1 MRTDLTNPRA
11 RQARTTCNATW
22 PARLA
27 LATLLTAMASA
38 QTRPVVPPQ
47 TPPKPPPQ
55 QTKPTFTTTIDLV
68 SVALRVMGPKGEFLP
83 DITKDEFIVLEDGVE
98 QKIDSMIIDV
108 GGRHINV
115 SAPVSAAAPSGLIV
129 PAPRPKADTSGRV
142 WVLFIDDANMQFM
155 DTPRMRDNLT
165 RVAHQLVHEGD
176 QFCMVSTGPSSIA
189 VDMSYDYKRI
199 AEEIKKVSG
208 NGMTPQDII
217 SALDTSQG
225 PAGLRFQ
232 ADTAF
237 RTAYD
242 LLRNLAQLPDKRKS
256 FIWVSSGYDFN
267 PFLASRDQYLEDL
280 YGIPNRSGTDASGSG
295 GTATSSRPP
304 SDAMTSEN
312 PFMRQQQTFSEA
324 DLIHELAELTRAA
337 NAANVVFYTLDPRG
351 LTAGPDLGDRYAD
364 IRDYMDYMRNTKDSL
379 KTLASGTG
387 GIAIVDRNNIDADL
401 KRIDNETSDNYLIRY
416 YSSNP
421 DPLKRIRKIEVQV
434 KRPGAKIVQTT
445 KQYILPRPPK
455 IK

>member
-1 MRTDLTNPRA
+1 M
-11 RQARTTCNATW
+11 TW
-22 PARLA
+22 LARLA
-27 LATLLTAMASA
+27 LATLITAMGSA
-38 QTRPVVPPQ
+38 QTRPVPPPQ
-47 TPPKPPPQ
+47 TPPKPSPQ
-55 QTKPTFTTTIDLV
+55 QGPTFRTNIDLV
-68 SVALRVMGPKGEFLP
+68 SVDLRVLGQKGQFLP
-83 DITKDEFIVLEDGVE
+83 DITKDEFIVLEDGIE
-98 QKIDSMIIDV
+98 QKIDSMIINV
-108 GGRHINV
+108 GGRNINV

-155 DTPRMRDNLT
+155 DTPRMRANLT
-165 RVAHQLVHEGD
+165 SVAQQLVHEGD
-176 QFCMVSTGPSSIA
+176 LFCMVSTGPSSIA

-217 SALDTSQG
+217 SASETSQG

-256 FIWVSSGYDFN
+256 FVWMSSGYDFN
-267 PFLASRDQYLEDL
+267 PLLASRDQYLQDL
-280 YGIPNRSGTDASGSG
+280 YGIPDKAGTDASGAG
-295 GTATSSRPP
+295 GTATSSRPA
-304 SDAMTSEN
+304 SDTMTAEN
-312 PFMRQQQTFSEA
+312 PFMRQQQTFAEA
-324 DLIHELAELTRAA
+324 DLVHELAELGRAA
-337 NAANVVFYTLDPRG
+337 RAANVVFYTIDPRG

-379 KTLASGTG
+379 KTLASITG
-387 GIAIVDRNNIDADL
+387 GIAIVDRNNIEADL
-401 KRIDNETSDNYLIRY
+401 KRIDNETSDYYLLRY

-434 KRPGAKIVQTT
+434 KRPGAKIEQNT
-445 KQYILPRPPK
+445 KLYILPRPPK